1 MRRAAVVLLGA
12 GVGTALL
19 GAVLG
24 VVAWQGQNAGRMEWE
39 AQASDEAAPE
49 AEQELTKLSFPA
61 QGAEFFVWE
70 GATKKNLL
78 FGPARVAESSA
89 PGAKGNCIIAAHR
102 DTHFRILKNVRKDE
116 SIVLQRGGLTYR
128 YRITALH
135 IVGAADK
142 TYFKPTNGPVL
153 TLVTCYPFSYLGRAP
168 KRFIVQAELL
178 APGS

>member
-1 MRRAAVVLLGA
+1 MKGAALVLLGA
-12 GVGTALL
+12 GVGTALV

-24 VVAWQGQNAGRMEWE
+24 IVAWQGQETALTEWESRTAEEGTANAG
-39 AQASDEAAPE
+39 
-49 AEQELTKLSFPA
+49 QELTRLSLPE

-78 FGPARVAESSA
+78 FGPARVAQSSA
-89 PGAKGNCIIAAHR
+89 PGANGNCIIAAHR
-102 DTHFRILKNVRKDE
+102 DTHFRILKDVKKGQP
-116 SIVLQRGGLTYR
+116 IVLEHGGQTFHYR
-128 YRITALH
+128 VSALH
-135 IVGAADK
+135 IVGAADN
-142 TYFKPTNGPVL
+142 TYYRPTRGPVL